1 MNRRFTVGLV
11 QITAEREHAPS
22 IERGMKLVRGAA
34 QAGADLIA
42 LPENATMIEP
52 ANDAALRKALPEN
65 EHPGLAAY
73 REAALDLRK
82 WILVGSLSVRG
93 SATHYVNRS
102 FLIDPAGTVAARYD
116 KIHLFDVDLPNG
128 ERYRESDRVAPGAA
142 GVVAQLP
149 WARLGMTVC
158 YDVRFAQLYR
168 ALAQAGATV
177 LSVPAAFTQVT
188 GQAHWHIL
196 LRARAIET
204 GSFVIAP
211 AQTGTHAEGR
221 RTFGHS
227 LVVGPWGDVLADGGT
242 AEGFTLAEIDP
253 AEALAAR
260 ARIPALQHD
269 RPFTAP
275 TTVPRAAE

>member
-1 MNRRFTVGLV
+1 MSQRFTVGLV

-22 IERGMKLVRGAA
+22 IARALPLVRAA
-34 QAGADLIA
+34 AKAGADLIA

-52 ANDAALRKALPEN
+52 AYEAALKKALPED

-73 REAALDLRK
+73 RAAAQDLRK
-82 WILVGSLSVRG
+82 WIVVGSLSVR
-93 SATHYVNRS
+93 STPTKYANRS
-102 FLIDPAGTVAARYD
+102 FLIDPAGTIVARYD

-128 ERYRESDRVAPGAA
+128 ERYRESDRVAAGAA
-142 GVVAQLP
+142 AVTADLP

-158 YDVRFAQLYR
+158 YDVRFASLYR
-168 ALAQAGATV
+168 VLAQAGATV
-177 LSVPAAFTQVT
+177 LSVPAAFTAVT
-188 GQAHWHIL
+188 GLAHWHVL

-227 LVVGPWGDVLADGGT
+227 LVVGPWGDILVDGGT
-242 AEGFTLAEIDP
+242 DEGFVTAQIDP
-253 AEALAAR
+253 AEVGAAR
-260 ARIPALQHD
+260 ARIPALHHD
-269 RPFTAP
+269 RPFAAP
-275 TTVPRAAE
+275 SASRRAAE